1 MPRIDAHQHYWRY
14 HPRHYPWIDE
24 RMRVLRQDFDPPR
37 LRPLLQEHG
46 FDGAL
51 AVQARPSEDETLTL
65 LALAEQSEG
74 VCGVVGWLDIA
85 APQLAQRL
93 EALRPRAALR
103 GGRHQVQDEADPAAW
118 LARPE
123 VERGMQTL
131 QRAGYVYEI
140 LVTHRHLAA
149 AAAFA
154 ARHDKHWLVL
164 DHLGK
169 PDIARGA
176 RHWAQ
181 QIRPLAALPH
191 VACKLSGLI
200 TEAPGGRWRAGELLP
215 FFDAALEAFG
225 PERLMFGSDWP
236 VCLLAGDYRQVVQL
250 CERALSTLGAAEQ
263 AAIWGGTAWR
273 IYGLTESGYGSV
285 SAR

>member
-1 MPRIDAHQHYWRY
+1 MDRRA
-14 HPRHYPWIDE
+14 DE
-24 RMRVLRQDFDPPR
+24 RAAAGFRSAPAAAAVAGT
-37 LRPLLQEHG
+37 G

-51 AVQARPSEDETLTL
+51 AVQARPSEDETLAL
-65 LALAEQSEG
+65 LALAEQCEC

-93 EALRPRAALR
+93 EALRPYGALR
-103 GGRHQVQDEADPAAW
+103 GVRHQVQDEADPAAW

-154 ARHDKHWLVL
+154 TRHDEHWLVL
-164 DHLGK
+164 DHFGK
-169 PDIARGA
+169 PDIARGV

-200 TEAPGGRWRAGELLP
+200 TEAPGGRWRAEELLP
-215 FFDAALEAFG
+215 F
-225 PERLMFGSDWP
+225 
-236 VCLLAGDYRQVVQL
+236 
-250 CERALSTLGAAEQ
+250 STPR
-263 AAIWGGTAWR
+263 WR
-273 IYGLTESGYGSV
+273 R
-285 SAR
+285 SARSG